1 MIWKEK
7 RWLLAILGALL
18 VGNLLFFVTYRVRF
32 QQRVEALDGRLDQTN
47 EQLVQAR
54 SARVAAEKE
63 LAVHRQIVTA
73 VEQVY
78 DGWWGTP
85 EQRLAP
91 LLIELRALAKRSGLI
106 PRSIS
111 YDQSA
116 QKKDGDTSELG
127 ISFGVSGSYDDIR
140 RLINLLELTDQFV
153 IIDEITLGQG
163 GGSALTLNIRLRT
176 LFRAPAAPVGG
187 GAPR

>member
-1 MIWKEK
+1 MIWREK

-18 VGNLLFFVTYRVRF
+18 VVNLLFFVTYRVRF
-32 QQRVEALDGRLDQTN
+32 QQRVEAFDARLDQTR

-54 SARVAAEKE
+54 SARVAAEKD
-63 LAVHRQIVTA
+63 LAVYRQIVNT

-78 DGWWGTP
+78 DRWWATP
-85 EQRLAP
+85 EERLAP

-111 YDQSA
+111 YDQRDQ
-116 QKKDGDTSELG
+116 QKEGDTSSLS
-127 ISFGVSGSYDDIR
+127 IAFGVAGSYDEIR
-140 RLINLLELTDQFV
+140 RLINLLELSNQFV

-163 GGSALTLNIRLRT
+163 GGSALHLNIRLRT
-176 LFRAPAAPVGG
+176 LFRAPEPS
-187 GAPR
+187 PPTRRTS

>member
-18 VGNLLFFVTYRVRF
+18 LANLLFFVTYRVRF
-32 QQRVEALDGRLDQTN
+32 QQRVDALDGHLDQTN

-63 LAVHRQIVTA
+63 LAVHRQIVTT

-85 EQRLAP
+85 EERLAP

-116 QKKDGDTSELG
+116 QKKDGDTSELE
-127 ISFGVSGSYDDIR
+127 ISFAVAGSYDEIR
-140 RLINLLELTDQFV
+140 RLINLLELTHQFV
-153 IIDEITLGQG
+153 IIDEINLGQG
-163 GGSALTLNIRLRT
+163 SGPALQLTIRLRT
-176 LFRAPAAPVGG
+176 LFRVPAGSVVG
-187 GAPR
+187 RSSQ

>member
-7 RWLLAILGALL
+7 RWLLAILGTLL
-18 VGNLLFFVTYRVRF
+18 LANLLFFVTYRVRF
-32 QQRVEALDGRLDQTN
+32 QQFVDALDGRLDQTN
-47 EQLVQAR
+47 AQLAQAR
-54 SARVAAEKE
+54 NARVVAEKE
-63 LAVHRQIVTA
+63 LAVYRQNVTA
-73 VEQVY
+73 VERIY
-78 DGWWGTP
+78 DGWWATP

-116 QKKDGDTSELG
+116 QKKDGDTSELA
-127 ISFGVSGSYDDIR
+127 ISFAVAGSYDEVR

-163 GGSALTLNIRLRT
+163 SGSALHLNIRLRT
-176 LFRAPAAPVGG
+176 LFRAPAAPAGG
-187 GAPR
+187 RSS